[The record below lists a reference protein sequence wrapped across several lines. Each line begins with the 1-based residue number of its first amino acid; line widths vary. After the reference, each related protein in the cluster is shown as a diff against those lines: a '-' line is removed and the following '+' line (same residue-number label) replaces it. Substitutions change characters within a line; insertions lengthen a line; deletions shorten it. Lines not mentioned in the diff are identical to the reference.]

1 MDTSAG
7 AWELKRSI
15 EHRPS
20 PCARG
25 RITEILAGGAQ
36 AEVRTR
42 RAREPT
48 EGASGDGDRGLVA
61 RGQPYHRTPANIRA
75 RADAQSSED
84 VGRDRDHGQ
93 GKRAQSSLPTPSK
106 SAGGRT
112 HYRNIWV
119 WGGGR
124 GASDFRARRATEPT
138 EGAMVGPS
146 PRTCRTGPAPTTN
159 TIRCPRAPGHVIER
173 KCGEG
178 PIPRTGKE
186 SPIEPSYGVQVR
198 GSAAAL
204 PQYLRGNAS
213 RSPRTKGH
221 GTDRRGEGGLRP
233 PTGSTGPNPPKN
245 TRNIWFGWVGGGGG
259 GTIRSP
265 HTEGRGTDRRGERGD
280 GANGQVARD
289 RHCQRTPSRA
299 DAKSSKSVIRDRD
312 HCPGERDQSRRPAP
326 SKSARARPRYRNICW
341 GGGTIRCPRTKGLGS
356 NRRGEGAHMG
366 GSHGTNPANEHH
378 PTSARAR
385 PRYRNICWGA
395 QSDVRARRAT
405 EQTEGAGGGR
415 SPRTG
420 RRGPSLPTNTVPC
433 PRARGRV

>member
-119 WGGGR
+119 WGGE
-124 GASDFRARRATEPT
+124 SDFRARRATEPT

-159 TIRCPRAPGHVIER
+159 TIRCPRAPGHVIEI

-186 SPIEPSYGVQVR
+186 SPIEPSYGVQV
-198 GSAAAL
+198 
-204 PQYLRGNAS
+204 PW
-213 RSPRTKGH
+213 
-221 GTDRRGEGGLRP
+221 E
-233 PTGSTGPNPPKN
+233 
-245 TRNIWFGWVGGGGG
+245 
-259 GTIRSP
+259 
-265 HTEGRGTDRRGERGD
+265 
-280 GANGQVARD
+280 
-289 RHCQRTPSRA
+289 
-299 DAKSSKSVIRDRD
+299 
-312 HCPGERDQSRRPAP
+312 
-326 SKSARARPRYRNICW
+326 
-341 GGGTIRCPRTKGLGS
+341 
-356 NRRGEGAHMG
+356 
-366 GSHGTNPANEHH
+366 
-378 PTSARAR
+378 
-385 PRYRNICWGA
+385 
-395 QSDVRARRAT
+395 
-405 EQTEGAGGGR
+405 
-415 SPRTG
+415 
-420 RRGPSLPTNTVPC
+420 
-433 PRARGRV
+433 RGRVAAIFAGERIPKSAHKGPRNRSKGRGWTETTDR